1 LEKEK
6 LRVKFSQV
14 GGVVFLGKGFGQR
27 AGCLTKRAQMK
38 WEVKGEEEIANKK
51 TNQTE
56 NSSARL
62 SWG

>member
-1 LEKEK
+1 M
-6 LRVKFSQV
+6 V
-14 GGVVFLGKGFGQR
+14 GRFEEISRESKKAKPR
-27 AGCLTKRAQMK
+27 LTKRAQMK